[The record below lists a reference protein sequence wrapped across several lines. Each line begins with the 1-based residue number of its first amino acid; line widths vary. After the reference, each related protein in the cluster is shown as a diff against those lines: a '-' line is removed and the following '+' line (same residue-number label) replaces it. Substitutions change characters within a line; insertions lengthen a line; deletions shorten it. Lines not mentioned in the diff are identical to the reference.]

1 MTTIILTST
10 VNVNLNISW
19 LFQTDAKSRI
29 ETYLKS
35 ILQWLTK
42 TNFNIILVEN
52 SGYNYDELANEKE
65 IYKNRFEVITFTENK
80 LEEAKYLVNNDS
92 KGISEIFSIDYAFR
106 HSKIIHSSNFIIKIT
121 ARYFIPE
128 LEEYLSQFNLDN
140 YDCLTQENRDR
151 CEMVG
156 SHYKNFSDI
165 FNIHLNANELAY
177 YNGVHMEKTWEL
189 RTSSYNNIL
198 ICKSFKI
205 DVTQR
210 GGVNEQYHDI

>member
-10 VNVNLNISW
+10 VNVNLKKAC
-19 LFQTDAKSRI
+19 LFQKNAKSRI

-52 SGYNYDELANEKE
+52 SGYNFDELANEKE

-80 LEEAKYLVNNDS
+80 LEEAKHLLNNVS
-92 KGISEIFSIDYAFR
+92 KGLSEIFSIDYAFR
-106 HSKIIHSSNFIIKIT
+106 NSKIIHSSKFIIKIT

-140 YDCLTQENRDR
+140 YDCLTQKNRGR

-156 SHYKNFSDI
+156 SHYRNFSDI
-165 FNIHLNANELAY
+165 FKIHLNAVEKSY
-177 YNGVHMEKTWEL
+177 YNGNHIEKTWEL

-210 GGVNEQYHDI
+210 GGVNKQYHDI